1 MLLCVLEA
9 VLFCVLET
17 VLFCVLE
24 AVLFCVSESV
34 PLCVPEPLVIGLGT
48 GRDELD
54 ERLCLPS
61 ILYRFELWD
70 AVTADCGSFETF
82 GIISSA
88 EPIAANIV
96 TTEQT

>member
-9 VLFCVLET
+9 VLLCVLES
-17 VLFCVLE
+17 VLFCV
-24 AVLFCVSESV
+24 
-34 PLCVPEPLVIGLGT
+34 PEPFVIGLGS
-48 GRDELD
+48 GRDKLD

-70 AVTADCGSFETF
+70 DVTADCGSFETF

-96 TTEQT
+96 TTEQM